1 MQVENRQQK
10 MMNTP
15 INFQKV
21 EARAIFLQD
30 LNTKQEHIDL
40 EEYEFDITWSHHK
53 QKFIATLQDGK
64 YLITVKVP
72 GFKEFNEV
80 QYIKQNNSKFQWVL
94 EKLEDGVCYL
104 NVVVVDA
111 LS

>member
-1 MQVENRQQK
+1 MLNEDDSTVARIYVGLKQRIDTDVEFEFLSPTMQVENRQQK

-53 QKFIATLQDGK
+53 
-64 YLITVKVP
+64 
-72 GFKEFNEV
+72 
-80 QYIKQNNSKFQWVL
+80 
-94 EKLEDGVCYL
+94 
-104 NVVVVDA
+104 
-111 LS
+111 